1 MPLLPH
7 VSSPDEY
14 RNALRETAAFVQAVG
29 LVAREHGLPGAPP
42 ERFTNGS
49 SPVFALGDALV
60 VKFYAALYHDTFLGE
75 VAALRHVHGRVGMA
89 TPGVIA
95 SGEMDGWGYVV
106 MERVRGCDMREAWDE
121 MGRDDQLS
129 VVRRTGEAAAR
140 LHAIP
145 AEGVGEALRVDWPAF
160 VARQTETAVEKH
172 REAGL
177 GEEWLRQ
184 IPAWLETVEL
194 EPAEANPSPVLLHTE
209 LMRDH
214 VLVAPAGGGGWE
226 VTGLI
231 DFEPSMVGHRDYE
244 MASVGLFISRGDPEL
259 FSAFLRGYGTD
270 PRSVTREAR
279 RRWLAWTLLHRYGK
293 LSWYLEFM
301 PATERRTLDA
311 LAERWWATE

>member
-1 MPLLPH
+1 MSLLPR
-7 VSSPDEY
+7 VSSRDEY
-14 RNALRETAAFVQAVG
+14 RSALRETPAFVEAVG
-29 LVAREHGLPGAPP
+29 RIVRQHELPGGGV

-49 SPVFALGDALV
+49 SPVFALGNGLV
-60 VKFYAALYHDTFLGE
+60 AKFYAALYHDTFLGE
-75 VAALRHVHGRVGMA
+75 VAALRHVHGRVGVA

-106 MERVRGCDMREAWDE
+106 MERLRGREMREAWDE

-129 VVRRTGEAAAR
+129 VVRRTGEVTAR

-145 AEGVGEALRVDWPAF
+145 VSGVDPALRVDWPAF
-160 VARQTETAVEKH
+160 VARQRETAVEKH

-177 GEEWLRQ
+177 VEEWLRQ
-184 IPAWLETVEL
+184 IDPWLATVEL
-194 EPAEANPSPVLLHTE
+194 EPEDVDPSPVLLHTE

-214 VLVAPAGGGGWE
+214 VLVAPAAEGGWE

-231 DFEPSMVGHRDYE
+231 DFEPSMVGHREYE
-244 MASVGLFISRGDPEL
+244 MASVGLFISRGDPAL
-259 FSAFLRGYGTD
+259 LSVFLRGYGMETG
-270 PRSVTREAR
+270 RVSRQAR
-279 RRWLAWTLLHRYGK
+279 RRWLAWALLHRYGK

-301 PATERRTLDA
+301 PETRERTLEA